1 MVDNAQPFRI
11 HDWVVHPSLN
21 RVECGGRS
29 VPLEPRVMQV
39 LVCLADRGGEV
50 VTRGELLDAV
60 WADVVVGEESL
71 TGAISELRRI
81 LGDDARS
88 PRYIETIR
96 KGGYRLVAPAVP
108 LEASAAGADAGGVG
122 RPAML
127 RVVGAIALLG
137 LVAVLAWVTRGLR
150 APREVDSVGS
160 PLPLQATPFTSY
172 PGFERMPAVSPD
184 GTRIA
189 FAWTGS
195 EEWDSES
202 SYEIDIYVKQ
212 PNAEVPLRLTDHPSA
227 ELNPAWSP
235 DGASISYYN
244 LDDEG
249 AAIYLVPS
257 VGGEPRRL
265 ITAPGLKGKHSWSP
279 DGTKIVYA
287 EAKGL
292 FVRDLETGSNTRLTV
307 PPVSCCGDK
316 EPVFSPSGDRVA
328 FVRIDGAQLEDLFVV
343 AAAGGES
350 RRISRGLLRMQGFDW
365 TRDGR
370 SIVVSSIRNGSYALW
385 RVDVDDGSLTPVPTR
400 GDWAVFPSIARRA
413 DRMAYTDVQLEANI
427 WRTEP
432 RGEADSGSVSRALIS
447 STRADVEAA
456 YSHDG
461 DRVAFTSGR
470 SGSMELWVS
479 SADGSGPLQLTSFG
493 GVTVNGPCW
502 SPDGSTIAFT
512 AVPSATSV
520 AHLVAA
526 DGGGRP
532 RPITDGEHN
541 DHPVAWS
548 RDGEWLYFASD
559 RDGGWQLYRMMPE
572 APDAPPEQMT
582 TEGGIAGQE
591 SPDGR
596 YLYVS
601 RPERAGLWRLTPGA
615 GGSADAPLKVV
626 DDAPTS
632 GLHYHWDI
640 CRDGIVLA
648 RYGVNRSSFDIY
660 RFESGLLETFIPE
673 APEISSIGVSVSPD
687 CGSVLF
693 GHVESGSADLM
704 LVEGFR

>member
-1 MVDNAQPFRI
+1 M
-11 HDWVVHPSLN
+11 
-21 RVECGGRS
+21 
-29 VPLEPRVMQV
+29 
-39 LVCLADRGGEV
+39 
-50 VTRGELLDAV
+50 
-60 WADVVVGEESL
+60 
-71 TGAISELRRI
+71 
-81 LGDDARS
+81 
-88 PRYIETIR
+88 
-96 KGGYRLVAPAVP
+96 
-108 LEASAAGADAGGVG
+108 
-122 RPAML
+122 ML
-127 RVVGAIALLG
+127 RVVAVIALLSI
-137 LVAVLAWVTRGLR
+137 VAVLAWVTRGLR
-150 APREVDSVGS
+150 APREADQAGGL
-160 PLPLQATPFTSY
+160 LPLQATPFTSY

-195 EEWDSES
+195 EEWDAES

-212 PNAEVPLRLTDHPSA
+212 QNAEVPLRLTDHPSA

-244 LDDEG
+244 VDDEG
-249 AAIYLVPS
+249 AAIYVVPS

-265 ITAPGLKGKHSWSP
+265 IAAPGLKGKHSWSP
-279 DGTKIVYA
+279 DGSKIVYA

-292 FVRDLETGSNTRLTV
+292 FVRELVTGSDTRLTV

-343 AAAGGES
+343 VADGGEV
-350 RRISRGLLRMQGFDW
+350 RRISRGLLRLQGFDW
-365 TRDGR
+365 TRDGG
-370 SIVVSSIRNGSYALW
+370 SLVVSSVRNGSYALW
-385 RVDVDDGSLTPVPTR
+385 QVDVDDGSLVPVPTR
-400 GDWAVFPSIARRA
+400 GDWAVFPSIARQA
-413 DRMAYTDVQLEANI
+413 DRMVYTDVQLEANI
-427 WRTEP
+427 WRTEFSDA
-432 RGEADSGSVSRALIS
+432 ADSASVSRALIS

-456 YSHDG
+456 YSYDG
-461 DRVAFTSGR
+461 SRIAFTSGR

-559 RDGGWQLYRMMPE
+559 RDGGWQLYRMRPE
-572 APDAPPEQMT
+572 APDDPPEQMT
-582 TEGGIAGQE
+582 VDGGMAGQE
-591 SPDGR
+591 SPDGS

-601 RPERAGLWRLTPGA
+601 RPERAGLWRLTLGPDRA
-615 GGSADAPLKVV
+615 VDEPLKVV
-626 DDAPTS
+626 EDAPVP

-648 RYGVNRSSFDIY
+648 RHGVNRSSFDIY
-660 RFESGLLETFIPE
+660 RFESGRLETFMPE

-687 CGSVLF
+687 CGSILF